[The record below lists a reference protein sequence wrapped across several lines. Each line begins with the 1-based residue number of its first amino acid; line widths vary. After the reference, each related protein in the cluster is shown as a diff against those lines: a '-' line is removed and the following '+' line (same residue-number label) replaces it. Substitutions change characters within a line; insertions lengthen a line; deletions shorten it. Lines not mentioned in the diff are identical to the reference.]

1 MRKILKPLLLT
12 IPFLLSIALLPTYP
26 QPQSTPE
33 DRERL
38 LATGKKI
45 FVERCAKCHDER
57 GNKPLSSGPPLSDRG
72 LPDEAIFRA
81 ASGRLKNAPDGEKR
95 AVALYISSFMKKK

>member
-1 MRKILKPLLLT
+1 MRKTLMPVSFAIA
-12 IPFLLSIALLPTYP
+12 FLLSSALLSARP
-26 QPQSTPE
+26 QTQNTTE

-38 LATGKKI
+38 LATGKRI

-57 GNKPLSSGPPLSDRG
+57 GDKALSSGPPLSDRG
-72 LPDEAIFRA
+72 LSDDAIFRA
-81 ASGRLKNAPDGEKR
+81 ASGRLKNAPDNDKR